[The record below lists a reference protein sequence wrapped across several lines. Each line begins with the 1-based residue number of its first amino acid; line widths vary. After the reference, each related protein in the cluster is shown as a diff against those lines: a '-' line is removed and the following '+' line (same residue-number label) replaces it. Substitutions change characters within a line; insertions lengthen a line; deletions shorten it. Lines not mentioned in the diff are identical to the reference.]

1 MPEADGVRL
10 DRWLWAARFFKTRR
24 QAVDAIKGG
33 KVSVDGARAKPARTV
48 RLGQRVAVTKGPV
61 TFEVDVLGLSE
72 QRGPAMEAE
81 QLYAETEASRAG
93 RERQRAQR
101 RAVAA
106 AIPQPDHRPERRDRR
121 QLAAFKRGGGEGDQ

>member
-33 KVSVDGARAKPARTV
+33 KVSVDGARAKPARSV
-48 RLGQRVAVTKGPV
+48 RVGQRVAVTKGPA
-61 TFEVDVLGLSE
+61 TFVVDVLGLSE
-72 QRGPAMEAE
+72 QRGPAAAAE
-81 QLYAETEASRAG
+81 QLYAETEASRAE

-121 QLAAFKRGGGEGDQ
+121 RLAAFKRGDG

>member
-1 MPEADGVRL
+1 MVAMPEADGVRL

-24 QAVDAIKGG
+24 LAVDAIKGG

-48 RLGQRVAVTKGPV
+48 RAGQRVSVTKGAV
-61 TFEVDVLGLSE
+61 TFDVDVLGLSE
-72 QRGPAMEAE
+72 QRGPATEAE
-81 QLYAETEASRAG
+81 KLYAETDASIAE

-106 AIPQPDHRPERRDRR
+106 AIPQPDHRPDRRDRR
-121 QLAAFKRGGGEGDQ
+121 RLAAFKRGSG